1 MNIFNL
7 PCPHNDDK
15 ICEHCHGV
23 RAQDGWRFRGCF
35 CHPNKGKYIAYV
47 KECPLNTQKGE

>member
-1 MNIFNL
+1 MNNFNL

-15 ICEHCHGV
+15 ICEYCHGV
-23 RAQDGWRFRGCF
+23 KAQDGWRFRGCF
-35 CHPNKGKYIAYV
+35 YHPNKGKYIADV